1 MLTPEQQIM
10 HLRELLLHDDRVE
23 IADLRDMLTD
33 RERLAERVAPIFE
46 ERIVYLKKEFPIEF
60 AAVIDQA
67 VEDKLERSQEAI
79 LAIIYPMIGKMIR
92 KFVEQQIEELRDNID
107 KQQKQL
113 LSAQTWR
120 RKVKD
125 LLSGS
130 RESDTLLR
138 HVNLTRLERF
148 YVIQH
153 NTGLLIGSYNIDDD
167 TDEDIVAGMLTAIK
181 AFAEDAF
188 KAGQN
193 LEEIQYGSFRILIYN
208 FYKYYVA
215 VAVSGVLSDND
226 EERLAD
232 QVNLFNEVHLQT
244 TDLKQINGKLQ
255 YEVSQKLKSHFKNY
269 INDHQ

>member
-1 MLTPEQQIM
+1 MPTPEQQIAQ
-10 HLRELLLHDDRVE
+10 LRDLLLHDDRAE
-23 IADLRDMLTD
+23 MADLRDMITD

-60 AAVIDQA
+60 AEVIDRA
-67 VEDKLERSQEAI
+67 VEDKLERSRDEI
-79 LAIIYPMIGKMIR
+79 LAIVYPMIGKMIR
-92 KFVEQQIEELRDNID
+92 KFVEQQIEELRDTID

-120 RKVKD
+120 RKVKN

-130 RESDTLLR
+130 RESDNLLR

-215 VAVSGVLSDND
+215 VAISGVLSDND
-226 EERLAD
+226 EDRLAD
-232 QVNLFNEVHLQT
+232 QVNLFNEIHLQT

-255 YEVSQKLKSHFKNY
+255 YETSQKLKSHFKNY
-269 INDHQ
+269 IDDHQ